1 MIKFVK
7 IIKDA
12 IEAQNQIKQ
21 MINFILNEA
30 KDKAEEIESGAIEEF
45 NIEKMN
51 LFEQKKD
58 EVRSKILKNINDL
71 RLKKMRQ
78 RNVELKKMSNNI
90 LMYQCEVVDELK
102 KLALDK
108 LYDLSQNRDEYK
120 KILKMLILSGCLSLD
135 SDIVYVRYRPSDSKV
150 VESTLG
156 DVKSEY
162 ERLTELKYEIAKTI
176 TLELDRDNHLSE
188 DVLGVVLTNEDGT
201 IECNSTLNNRLEMCC
216 REMIPQIKLELFS
229 SVGSK

>member
-1 MIKFVK
+1 
-7 IIKDA
+7 
-12 IEAQNQIKQ
+12 

-78 RNVELKKMSNNI
+78 RNMELKKMSNNI
-90 LMYQCEVVDELK
+90 LLYQCEVVDELK
-102 KLALDK
+102 NLAMEKLHN
-108 LYDLSQNRDEYK
+108 LSQNRDEYK
-120 KILKMLILSGCLSLD
+120 KVLTMLILSGCMSLD

-156 DVKSEY
+156 DVKNEY
-162 ERLTELKYEIAKTI
+162 EKLMELKYKVPKSLTI
-176 TLELDRDNHLSE
+176 ELDKNNHLSE

-201 IECNSTLNNRLEMCC
+201 IECNSTLNNRLERCC
-216 REMIPQIKLELFS
+216 REMIPQLKLELFS
-229 SVGSK
+229 TVNSK